1 MSTPA
6 LLQPSPFQA
15 RLVLFLMPYFR
26 AVTTDFELAREEIL
40 ETLASYGARS
50 RSEMIAAARII
61 AFSFSALDMLAEAK
75 VTEMSASMR
84 LRFRGCANGLNR
96 ACQQNEKAL
105 AKSLT
110 CDRPNASQSK
120 AEPIDDL
127 PDAEVEAALQQTH
140 TQIETYRNRASAT
153 RPAAGPR
160 ASQQDPNQRPWGSAM
175 LAAIA
180 NQDPPIQPAAPA

>member
-1 MSTPA
+1 MSTA
-6 LLQPSPFQA
+6 SLLQPSPFLT

-26 AVTTDFELAREEIL
+26 AVTTDFELARGEIL

-75 VTEMSASMR
+75 VTEMSPSMR
-84 LRFRGCANGLNR
+84 LRYRGCANGLNR

-110 CDRPNASQSK
+110 CDQPDAAQPQG
-120 AEPIDDL
+120 EPADDL
-127 PDAEVEAALQQTH
+127 PDAEVEAALQLAHAQV
-140 TQIETYRNRASAT
+140 EAYRNRASAI
-153 RPAAGPR
+153 RPAAAPH
-160 ASQQDPNQRPWGSAM
+160 APQQDPNQRPWGSAM

-180 NQDPPIQPAAPA
+180 NQEPSIKPAAPA